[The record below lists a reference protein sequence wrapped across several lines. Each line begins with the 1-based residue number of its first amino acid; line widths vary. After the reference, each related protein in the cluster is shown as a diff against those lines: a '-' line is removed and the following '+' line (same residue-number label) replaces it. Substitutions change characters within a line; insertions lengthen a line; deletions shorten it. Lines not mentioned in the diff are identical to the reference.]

1 MIPNGTAATTRNSR
15 AACIWLS
22 YISASRLTGA
32 RRRSGNRRRRRRR
45 PISWSLNCW
54 AQKSSADANDL
65 IYQYE
70 GSRGYN
76 PAPKLETIKAR
87 LLAINSADDER
98 NPPELGILE
107 REIKRVKQGR
117 YILIPPS
124 AETRGHGTT
133 GNAKLWK
140 HYLAELL

>member
-1 MIPNGTAATTRNSR
+1 MARFQGSRPRFCPAPTQEKAEQLIEQRMKETR
-15 AACIWLS
+15 
-22 YISASRLTGA
+22 
-32 RRRSGNRRRRRRR
+32 
-45 PISWSLNCW
+45 
-54 AQKSSADANDL
+54 SADANDV

-70 GSRGYN
+70 ASRGYN

-117 YILIPPS
+117 YVLIPAS
-124 AETRGHGTT
+124 EETRGHGTT
-133 GNAKLWK
+133 GMAKLWK
-140 HYLAELL
+140 HYLAELMQPTVQAAK